1 MTTLILRRLI
11 LAIPTLF
18 IVVSLTFLLMR
29 WAPGNPFSNERK
41 IPPEILAELEKQY
54 DLNGTVTSQYLR
66 YMGKLVHGDLS
77 ISTQYRNRTVNDILA
92 QALPVSVL
100 LGGLAYLLAL
110 MIGIPLGAYAAV
122 RQDQKADRL
131 AMLAALLGLSV
142 PSFVLAPLLVMLFGV
157 KLHWLPV
164 AGWGSPDQIILPVFC
179 LAIPFAAAIA
189 RLTRGSLLDVLNLDF
204 IRTARAK
211 GLPEEEVLYRHA
223 LKIAIL
229 PLISYSGPA
238 LAGILTGSLVIE
250 TLFDIPGIGR
260 FFINS
265 VLNRDPMMSA
275 GVILVFSAF
284 LLFMNLVSDVL
295 ISLLD
300 RRVKIE

>member
-1 MTTLILRRLI
+1 MTTLILRRLL

-29 WAPGNPFSNERK
+29 LAPGNPFSNERK

-54 DLNGTVTSQYLR
+54 DLNGSIASQYFR
-66 YMGKLVHGDLS
+66 YMGKVVQGDLS
-77 ISTQYRNRTVNDILA
+77 ISTQYRNRTVNDILV
-92 QALPVSVL
+92 QALPVSML

-110 MIGIPLGAYAAV
+110 LMGIPLGAYAAV
-122 RQDQKADRL
+122 RHNRAWDRIG
-131 AMLAALLGLSV
+131 MLVALLGLSI
-142 PSFVLAPLLVMLFGV
+142 PSFVLAPLLVML
-157 KLHWLPV
+157 LAIRLQWLPV
-164 AGWGSPDQIILPVFC
+164 AGWGSPDQIILPAFC
-179 LAIPFAAAIA
+179 LALPFAAAIA
-189 RLTRGSLLDVLNLDF
+189 RLTRGSLLDVLKIDF

-211 GLPEEEVLYRHA
+211 GLSEDAVLYRHA
-223 LKIAIL
+223 LKLAIV
-229 PLISYSGPA
+229 PLVSYSGPA

-260 FFINS
+260 FFVNS

-275 GVILVFSAF
+275 GVVLVFSAF
-284 LLFMNLVSDVL
+284 VLGMNLLSDVV
-295 ISLLD
+295 ICLLD

>member
-275 GVILVFSAF
+275 GVVLVFSAF

>member
-110 MIGIPLGAYAAV
+110 LIGIPLGAYAAV

-211 GLPEEEVLYRHA
+211 GLPEDEVLYRHA

-275 GVILVFSAF
+275 GVVLVFSAF

>member
-1 MTTLILRRLI
+1 MMTLIVRRLI

-54 DLNGTVTSQYLR
+54 DLNGSVSSQYFR
-66 YMGKLVHGDLS
+66 YMSKVVQGDLS
-77 ISTQYRNRTVNDILA
+77 ISTQYRNRTVNEILA

-100 LGGLAYLLAL
+100 LGGMAYLLAL
-110 MIGIPLGAYAAV
+110 AIGIPLGAYAAV
-122 RQDQKADRL
+122 RQDRTADRL
-131 AMLAALLGLSV
+131 AMLIALLGLSV

-164 AGWGSPDQIILPVFC
+164 AGWGSPDQILLPVVC

-189 RLTRGSLLDVLNLDF
+189 RLTRGSLLDVLKLDF

-211 GLPEEEVLYRHA
+211 GLPEDEVLYRHA

-238 LAGILTGSLVIE
+238 IAGILTGSLVIE

-275 GVILVFSAF
+275 GVVLMFSAF

-295 ISLLD
+295 ITLLD

>member
-1 MTTLILRRLI
+1 MTTLITRRLL

-29 WAPGNPFSNERK
+29 LAPGNPFSNERK

-54 DLNGTVTSQYLR
+54 NLNGSVSSQYFR
-66 YMGKLVHGDLS
+66 YMGKVVRGDLS

-92 QALPVSVL
+92 QALPVSML
-100 LGGLAYLLAL
+100 LGGLAFLLAL
-110 MIGIPLGAYAAV
+110 FAGIPLGAFAAV
-122 RQDQKADRL
+122 RHNRAADRV
-131 AMLAALLGLSV
+131 AMLVALLGLSV
-142 PSFVLAPLLVMLFGV
+142 PSFVLAPLLVMLFAV
-157 KLHWLPV
+157 KWHWLPV
-164 AGWGSPDQIILPVFC
+164 AGWGSPDQIILPAIC

-189 RLTRGSLLDVLNLDF
+189 RLTRGSLLDVLKLDF

-211 GLPEEEVLYRHA
+211 GLPEDAVLYRHA
-223 LKIAIL
+223 LKSAIL
-229 PLISYSGPA
+229 PLISYCGPA

-260 FFINS
+260 FFVNS

-275 GVILVFSAF
+275 GVVLVFSAF

-295 ISLLD
+295 ICLLD